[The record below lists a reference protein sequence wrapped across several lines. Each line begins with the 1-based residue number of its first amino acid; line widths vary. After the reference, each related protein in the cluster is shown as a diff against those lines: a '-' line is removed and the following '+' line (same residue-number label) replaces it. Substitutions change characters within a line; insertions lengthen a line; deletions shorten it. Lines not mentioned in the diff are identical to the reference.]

1 MMLTSAV
8 IDDSHEAGIGDAADD
23 PIGAFYTSHP
33 YPPPVADLERQRQA
47 WQTPE
52 STPRRVSPALADERI
67 PGRSGHPGRRVRHVP
82 GGEARD
88 LLATGARVGDRHQRD
103 ESRAHERARAQAQP
117 DESRRHAAAN
127 RAGARPRPHLRP
139 DYLHRRPAPSRRS
152 RRWSSSAA
160 IGAEARGGHAPD
172 GLCALR
178 AYRRVHAAGVLP
190 PSRHRHFSERHRAAR
205 RRAKVTAA
213 SPPALRTCGPVEG
226 FRAGGRA
233 GGHAAEPAR
242 PRVLGA
248 ATVRVHRGRR
258 PRIQAL
264 VPAGPVPAAVRGHGS
279 VATQRQA
286 DCPRSTRAVRR
297 GRTVARFDGSTQSN
311 RRAEGDPARLACD
324 PI

>member
-1 MMLTSAV
+1 MSKGAIVVRLHNDAHISRDRRQSRGRNRRRRGRSDRGVLHQPSLSAARRR
-8 IDDSHEAGIGDAADD
+8 SRASASGLA
-23 PIGAFYTSHP
+23 
-33 YPPPVADLERQRQA
+33 
-47 WQTPE
+47 TPE
-52 STPRRVSPALADERI
+52 STPRRVSPALAHERI

-103 ESRAHERARAQAQP
+103 ESRAHERARAEAQP

-190 PSRHRHFSERHRAAR
+190 PARHRHF
-205 RRAKVTAA
+205 
-213 SPPALRTCGPVEG
+213 
-226 FRAGGRA
+226 
-233 GGHAAEPAR
+233 
-242 PRVLGA
+242 GA
-248 ATVRVHRGRR
+248 
-258 PRIQAL
+258 
-264 VPAGPVPAAVRGHGS
+264 
-279 VATQRQA
+279 
-286 DCPRSTRAVRR
+286 
-297 GRTVARFDGSTQSN
+297 
-311 RRAEGDPARLACD
+311 
-324 PI
+324 